1 MKTLIIK
8 TVMSFLLITVFTQA
22 VSQNTNSFLKDYYK
36 LGAFGQYT
44 VDSKGIVYKED
55 PTVGYNLLEYKSYQF
70 GLLYNIYQEKKWNF
84 KTGFILKFKS
94 TKERMSFK
102 KEQTGYNRDISY
114 TISTYSASR
123 MYSVPLITEYII
135 PLNNRIKWE
144 VAPSL
149 TFSYYTGQKG
159 DSGNFRGSAKIYKF
173 YDGYKKKPFFVS
185 AEISTGFYILFK
197 HFMLQP
203 EFRYSKSF
211 RPILTGY
218 YETEGFLTEP
228 HSSKGTF
235 EQSGDYWGFSLSV
248 YIKNKNDENK

>member
-8 TVMSFLLITVFTQA
+8 TVMSILLVTVSTQ
-22 VSQNTNSFLKDYYK
+22 VRSQNSNLFLQNYYK
-36 LGAFGQYT
+36 LGFFGQSGI
-44 VDSKGIVYKED
+44 DSKGVVKKED
-55 PTVGYNLLEYKSYQF
+55 SSVGYDLLKYKSYQF

-94 TKERMSFK
+94 TKEHLYFK
-102 KEQTGYNRDISY
+102 KEQTGYNRDISF
-114 TISTYSASR
+114 IQSTYSSSR

-135 PLNNRIKWE
+135 PLSNRIKWE
-144 VAPSL
+144 ISPSL
-149 TFSYYTGQKG
+149 TFSYYTGQEG
-159 DSGNFRGSAKIYKF
+159 DGGNFIGSAKIYEF
-173 YDGYKKKPFFVS
+173 YDGYKKNPLFLS

-203 EFRYSKSF
+203 ELRYSKSF

-235 EQSGDYWGFSLSV
+235 EQSGDYWGLSLSV
-248 YIKNKNDENK
+248 YLKKKKKNSK